1 MTRQFRREM
10 QGKNGHILGKIW
22 QCALDIFRS
31 VHQPSKGVYMRG
43 TVQVFVG
50 PYLPLA
56 SKWEFLLGR
65 QACPI
70 HTRP

>member
-1 MTRQFRREM
+1 MTRQFRREK

-56 SKWEFLLGR
+56 SK
-65 QACPI
+65 
-70 HTRP
+70 